1 MALQDQQGMV
11 NKDDGRH
18 DKSSRIKDGTC
29 DVVCLV
35 MLYQLY
41 LPSFDYLHQQTARY
55 YEAAAKIF

>member
-1 MALQDQQGMV
+1 MV